1 MLFGTDFRV
10 WDPAPSSLHLVISI
24 KSARKPTKFC
34 NKSFDSEFEKP
45 ARDHSVFVSCWAIP
59 CRLRIGFL
67 VGPSCARMR
76 FRPAFFMFRRC
87 LVRRRFTPSEATML
101 PSVRPSKHHPF
112 YTAGTQTARQMPRI
126 FQSFS
131 RNEAESVHSGIF
143 VLRRA

>member
-1 MLFGTDFRV
+1 MGSGSEFFT
-10 WDPAPSSLHLVISI
+10 SVISI

-87 LVRRRFTPSEATML
+87 LVRRRFTPARGHNAPVCSSLQTS
-101 PSVRPSKHHPF
+101 SVLYCRNSNSPADASF
-112 YTAGTQTARQMPRI
+112 

-131 RNEAESVHSGIF
+131 RNEADSFHSGIS
-143 VLRRA
+143 VLRGA